1 MESHADA
8 PHIPFKRGD
17 SDRKRKI
24 LELFSIGY
32 GATAISRIVGGTESS
47 VRKVRD
53 AEKGAQ
59 LAAQAGQGNA
69 WYQSISDE
77 KLADCIAAARKEI
90 PRWST
95 DIAETVTVRDITQ
108 DELNLHTYP
117 HTIYKSDDK
126 EEKSRKLKAGRKWM
140 QERLTDPPKRNHH
153 GFVIFPPSPDTDYD
167 VVNERFTQLLDEKNY
182 QKRLLSI
189 FQSVQ
194 GKKGGGTSMGDMKRK
209 QAKMSAIAA
218 CARDRVNEATKIFKK
233 FADHTVSSAKAKA
246 LEELRKTEAE
256 KVLVQDVIQH
266 MCKIYN
272 QVQEV
277 SQALS

>member
-117 HTIYKSDDK
+117 HTIYKSDNNK
-126 EEKSRKLKAGRKWM
+126 EKSRKLKAGRKWM

-153 GFVIFPPSPDTDYD
+153 GFVIFPPSPDT
-167 VVNERFTQLLDEKNY
+167 
-182 QKRLLSI
+182 
-189 FQSVQ
+189 
-194 GKKGGGTSMGDMKRK
+194 
-209 QAKMSAIAA
+209 
-218 CARDRVNEATKIFKK
+218 
-233 FADHTVSSAKAKA
+233 
-246 LEELRKTEAE
+246 
-256 KVLVQDVIQH
+256 
-266 MCKIYN
+266 
-272 QVQEV
+272 
-277 SQALS
+277 